1 MKSIVS
7 ICVILFAPV
16 TAFAQS
22 DFWENWNKYSANFSY
37 GLSTTY
43 VNMQSRVVVSSSPA
57 IYSFDARLAE
67 EGSLPLEVYKL
78 LVNCTSKSI
87 MDLSQYSSKRW
98 VKASGKYARLVV
110 DACR

>member
-1 MKSIVS
+1 MKNIVS
-7 ICVILFAPV
+7 VCIILFTPV

-22 DFWENWNKYSANFSY
+22 LFWENWNKYSASYSY
-37 GLSTTY
+37 GPSITY
-43 VNMQSRVVVSSSPA
+43 VNMKSKVVVSSGPA

-67 EGSLPLEVYKL
+67 EGSSPEEVYKL

-87 MDLSQYSSKRW
+87 MDLSQYSSKKW
-98 VKASGKYARLVV
+98 VKATGKYARLVV